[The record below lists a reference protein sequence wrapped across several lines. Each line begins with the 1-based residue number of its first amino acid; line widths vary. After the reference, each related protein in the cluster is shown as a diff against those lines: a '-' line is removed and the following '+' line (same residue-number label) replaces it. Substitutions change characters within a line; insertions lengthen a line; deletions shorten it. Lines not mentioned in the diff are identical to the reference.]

1 MITNKFGRF
10 LIKKWLGGG
19 RFADV
24 YLAEDTLLGKDFAL
38 KIARGK
44 EQELSKLI
52 DEVKLLAELLHPN
65 IVRFYTVEKHE
76 GRIGIVLEYIEG
88 QSLRE
93 IIKSS
98 APLPYGTVSLYMRQI
113 AEAIEYAH
121 SRGVLHRD
129 LKPENIL
136 LQGKTIKITDFGLA
150 FFMEGEM
157 TRSVAGTPPYMAPE
171 TWKGKYSRESDIFS
185 IGVIAYELFTGVN
198 PFFADSIEATMK
210 KIKKGIKPGDIPN
223 YLPEKARQA
232 IAKATHPDPEK
243 RYSSTNEFLMDFLS
257 EEESREIPILKGK
270 SKKKEADLSEEQ
282 KEAVSSPFKYTLVVG
297 GPGTGK
303 SQTLVG
309 RILYLI
315 EKGVAPEGI
324 LITTFTNKGKEDLE
338 ERISRHSR
346 DILNYIWIG
355 TLHQICTKILIS
367 NLDLIG
373 FPEGFSIMPSGITQK
388 AISAIQRELNID
400 YPTSEFLRYI
410 SIAKSELVPVKNLS
424 IGEEK
429 KKALKMVIEAYDRWK
444 REKGFLDYDDV
455 LFTTYKLLR
464 ENPLIREDYNQLF
477 TDIIVDEFQDLNM
490 LQFEIIRLLLGN
502 NGRLFATGDD
512 DQSIYQWRGGRPELV
527 RNFTRIFGKD
537 ARIYHLTRSFR
548 LEEGIIAPAQNLIS
562 RNKNRLEKVLWSERK
577 GGHIQI
583 EGFEDREREA
593 EYILSEILSEV
604 SRGRSFNEF
613 AILARFNYQLRI
625 YSNMFQREPIPFSV
639 MFTKSLMKRREVEV
653 ILNFLRLLRR
663 PSKSLFLFFVN
674 LGDKLIS
681 KEEIKGI
688 RNYMKLLQEHKNEEI
703 RRRASF
709 LASLMEKSSSLKP
722 STAIKL
728 AIEYTGILKRGTE
741 HSIMVKSETIGELI
755 DLAIDFEERN
765 REGNIKGFLSYI
777 NLLMSEGLLKN
788 EEGVKILSAHASKGL
803 EFPVV
808 FIVDAYEG
816 SFPPFTTH
824 MTRKRMEEERRLFY
838 VALTRATEK
847 LYILF
852 PRNEGRNKLEPSR
865 FLKEI
870 LGI

>member
-1 MITNKFGRF
+1 MITNRFGRF
-10 LIKKWLGGG
+10 LIKRWLGGG

-24 YLAEDTLLGKDFAL
+24 YLAEDTLLGKEFAI
-38 KIARGK
+38 KIARGT

-76 GRIGIVLEYIEG
+76 GRIGIVLEYIQG
-88 QSLRE
+88 KSLRE
-93 IIKSS
+93 VIKSS
-98 APLPYGTVSLYMRQI
+98 APVPYGTVSLYLKQI
-113 AEAIEYAH
+113 AEAMEYAH
-121 SRGVLHRD
+121 SRGILHRD

-136 LQGKTIKITDFGLA
+136 LQGENIKITDFGLA

-171 TWKGKYSRESDIFS
+171 TWKGKYSRESDVFS
-185 IGVIAYELFTGVN
+185 IGVITYELLTGVN
-198 PFFADSIEATMK
+198 PFFADNIETTMK
-210 KIKKGIKPGDIPN
+210 KVKKGIKPGDIPT
-223 YLPEKARQA
+223 YIPEKSRQA
-232 IAKATHPDPEK
+232 IVKATNPDFKK
-243 RYSSTNEFLMDFLS
+243 RYSSSMDFLMDFLS
-257 EEESREIPILKGK
+257 EEEGKEILILRGPGK
-270 SKKKEADLSEEQ
+270 RKEAELSDEQ

-309 RILYLI
+309 RLI
-315 EKGVAPEGI
+315 HLIDRDVAPEGI

-346 DILNYIWIG
+346 EILNYIWMG
-355 TLHQICTKILIS
+355 TLHQICTKILLS

-373 FPEGFSIMPSGITQK
+373 FPQGFSIMPSGMAQK
-388 AISAIQRELNID
+388 AIGAILRELNIE
-400 YPTSEFLRYI
+400 YPSSEFLRYI
-410 SIAKSELVPVKNLS
+410 SLAKSELIPVKNMN

-429 KKALKMVIEAYDRWK
+429 KKALEKVLDAYERWK
-444 REKGFLDYDDV
+444 REKEFLDYDDV
-455 LFTTYKLLR
+455 LFITYRLLK
-464 ENPLIREDYNQLF
+464 ENPLVREDYNQLF

-490 LQFEIIRLLLGN
+490 LQFEIIRLLLGKE
-502 NGRLFATGDD
+502 GRLFATGDD

-548 LEEGIIAPAQNLIS
+548 LEEGIISPAQNLIS
-562 RNKNRLEKVLWSERK
+562 RNKNRLEKVLWSDRK

-593 EYILSEILSEV
+593 EYVLSEV
-604 SRGRSFNEF
+604 LSEVARGRSFNEF
-613 AILARFNYQLRI
+613 AVIARFNYQLRLFSTI
-625 YSNMFQREPIPFSV
+625 FNKNSIPFSV

-653 ILNFLRLLRR
+653 ILNFLRLLKK
-663 PSKSLFLFFVN
+663 PTKSSFLFFVN
-674 LGDKLIS
+674 LGDRLIGR
-681 KEEIKGI
+681 EELKGK
-688 RNYMKLLQEHKNEEI
+688 RNYMKFLQEHENTEVKK
-703 RRRASF
+703 RASF
-709 LASLMEKSSSLKP
+709 LASLIDKSSSLKP

-741 HSIMVKSETIGELI
+741 HSIMVKSEIIGELI

-765 REGNIKGFLSYI
+765 REGNIKAFLSYI

-808 FIVDAYEG
+808 FIVDAHEG
-816 SFPPFTTH
+816 SFPPFTTK
-824 MTRKRMEEERRLFY
+824 MTKKRMEEERRLFY
-838 VALTRATEK
+838 VAMTRATEK

-852 PRNEGRNKLEPSR
+852 PRNEGRNQLEPSR

>member
-88 QSLRE
+88 ESLRE
-93 IIKSS
+93 IIKTS
-98 APLPYGTVSLYMRQI
+98 APLPYGTVSLYLKQI
-113 AEAIEYAH
+113 AEAMEYAH

-136 LQGKTIKITDFGLA
+136 LQGDTIKITDFGLA

-171 TWKGKYSRESDIFS
+171 TWKGKYSRESDVFS
-185 IGVIAYELFTGVN
+185 IGVITYELLTGVN

-210 KIKKGIKPGDIPN
+210 KIKKGIKPGDIPT
-223 YLPEKARQA
+223 YLPEKSRQA
-232 IAKATHPDPEK
+232 IAKATHPDPGK
-243 RYSSTNEFLMDFLS
+243 RYPSSTEFLVDFLS
-257 EEESREIPILKGK
+257 EGESKEILILKGTGK
-270 SKKKEADLSEEQ
+270 RRGAELSEEQ

-309 RILYLI
+309 RLLYLI
-315 EKGVAPEGI
+315 EKGTSPEGI

-355 TLHQICTKILIS
+355 TLHQVCTKILMS
-367 NLDLIG
+367 NLELIG
-373 FPEGFSIMPSGITQK
+373 FPSGFSIIPAGISQK
-388 AISAIQRELNID
+388 AVSDILLQLKIV
-400 YPTSEFLRYI
+400 YPSSEFLRYI
-410 SIAKSELVPVKNLS
+410 SLARSELIPIKNLN

-429 KKALKMVIEAYDRWK
+429 KKALIRVLKEYDNWK
-444 REKGFLDYDDV
+444 REKGVIDYDDV
-455 LFTTYKLLR
+455 LFFTYKLLK

-490 LQFEIIRLLLGN
+490 VQFEIIRLLLGN
-502 NGRLFATGDD
+502 KGRLFATGDD

-527 RNFTRIFGKD
+527 RNFTRIFGED

-562 RNKNRLEKVLWSERK
+562 RNKNRLEKVLWNERK

-583 EGFEDREREA
+583 EGFDDREMEA
-593 EYILSEILSEV
+593 EYVLSEILSEV
-604 SRGRSFNEF
+604 ARGRSFNEF
-613 AILARFNYQLRI
+613 AIIARFNYQLRN
-625 YSNMFQREPIPFSV
+625 YSSMFNKQSIPFSV

-653 ILNFLRLLRR
+653 MLNFLRLLRK

-674 LGDKLIS
+674 LGDRLIS
-681 KEEIKGI
+681 KEEVKGR
-688 RNYMKLLQEHKNEEI
+688 RNYIKYLKEHENEEI

-709 LASLMEKSSSLKP
+709 LASLIEKSSSLKP

-728 AIEYTGILKRGTE
+728 AIEYTGILKKGTE
-741 HSIMVKSETIGELI
+741 HSIMVKSEIIGELI

-765 REGNIKGFLSYI
+765 MKGDIKAFLSYI
-777 NLLMSEGLLKN
+777 NLLTSEGLFKN

-816 SFPPFTTH
+816 SFPPFTTR
-824 MTRKRMEEERRLFY
+824 MTSKRMEEERRLFY
-838 VALTRATEK
+838 VAMTRAREK

-852 PRNEGRNKLEPSR
+852 PRKEGKNQLEPSR

-870 LGI
+870 IGI